1 MDHEE
6 QHAEK
11 SQIHPY
17 LLTVVLFTSYYSL
30 KQKWL
35 EKGGGGSCVEGVS
48 GPSHCCRCMK
58 VSEPETAALAFS
70 SQRLQNL
77 PALCEG
83 VD

>member
-1 MDHEE
+1 MDRED

-35 EKGGGGSCVEGVS
+35 EKGRAPVFRGCQA
-48 GPSHCCRCMK
+48 HL
-58 VSEPETAALAFS
+58 TA
-70 SQRLQNL
+70 
-77 PALCEG
+77 
-83 VD
+83 VDL